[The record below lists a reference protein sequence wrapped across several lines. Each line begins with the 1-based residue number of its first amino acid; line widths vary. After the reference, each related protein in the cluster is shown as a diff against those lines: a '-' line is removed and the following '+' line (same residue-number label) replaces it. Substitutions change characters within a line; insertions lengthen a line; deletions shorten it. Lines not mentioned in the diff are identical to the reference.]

1 MRTTPSNSVTAE
13 DVLNALVRYTS
24 ESDESDRQT
33 AAKLGINR
41 LTLKAWSRGVHPP
54 QRYLLARLAGF
65 LRRAG
70 YL

>member
-1 MRTTPSNSVTAE
+1 M
-13 DVLNALVRYTS
+13 

-33 AAKLGINR
+33 AAKLGINQ

-54 QRYLLARLAGF
+54 QGYLLARLAGF
-65 LRRAG
+65 LKRAG

>member
-1 MRTTPSNSVTAE
+1 MRTTTSNSVTTE
-13 DVLNALVRYTS
+13 DVLNALERYTM
-24 ESDESDRQT
+24 ECDECDRQT
-33 AAKLGINR
+33 TAKLGINQ

-54 QRYLLARLAGF
+54 QGYLLARLADF